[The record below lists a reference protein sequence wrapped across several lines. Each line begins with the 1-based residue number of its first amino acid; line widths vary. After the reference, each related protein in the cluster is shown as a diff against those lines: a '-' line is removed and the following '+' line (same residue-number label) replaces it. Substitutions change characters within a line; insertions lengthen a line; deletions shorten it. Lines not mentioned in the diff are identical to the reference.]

1 MAAVGFLIRDYLM
14 GFHGSIEAGMQP
26 TPNCGEADAFG
37 ERDSRERGAA
47 ASFNPASMRS
57 APMRRLVPF
66 RGPHRSLQIRGN
78 DTV

>member
-1 MAAVGFLIRDYLM
+1 
-14 GFHGSIEAGMQP
+14 
-26 TPNCGEADAFG
+26 
-37 ERDSRERGAA
+37 
-47 ASFNPASMRS
+47 MRS